1 MTASPNAVHPPALGI
16 SGMHRSGT
24 SLTASIVAAAG
35 IHLGD
40 ELMAAGSGNPRGHFE
55 DLAFYQLHQRILAAN
70 GLSLEGFT
78 CHETIVVPPAARA
91 EATEL
96 IGRRRANARPWGWK
110 DPRTVL
116 MLDFWAELLP
126 EARWLFVVRPP
137 ENVVDSLFRR
147 GDTAFIVNPQ
157 HAIDVW
163 VAYNRRILEFVH
175 RNRNR
180 AAVVDLE
187 EVVADPAGL
196 VATVANLLGTVL
208 TPPPPLFEAGL
219 LGSVLPPHRAGL
231 VRTVQPEAHDLHAH
245 LRRLAGLETAPAGA
259 PLKHGET
266 AAIALAEWTISCRT
280 GAATGDLTAR
290 EAAARRTAERLG
302 AELETEQSVH
312 ADLARHADVLAAER
326 AALATALETE
336 QSVHADLARHA
347 DALAA
352 ERAALATALETE
364 QAAHTHAR
372 ARALDLERDVA
383 RCEQA
388 IATLVERCDT
398 AAATLKAQ
406 AAAWEQ
412 TETSRILLE
421 QHLAAAQAQ
430 LREAEQNTAQLEAVR
445 AEHDLTIP
453 RLEAALDLARTRAEQ
468 RGIEATHAAG
478 ERHDLV
484 AQMEAERAIH
494 EALRQDMTGRIAA
507 AVAGRSRA
515 RSPA

>member
-1 MTASPNAVHPPALGI
+1 MTASPNAVYPPALGI

-126 EARWLFVVRPP
+126 EACWLFVVRPP
-137 ENVVDSLFRR
+137 ENVVDALFRR
-147 GDTAFIVNPQ
+147 GDPAFIVNPR

-180 AAVVDLE
+180 AAVVDLDQ
-187 EVVADPAGL
+187 VVADPAGL

-208 TPPPPLFEAGL
+208 TPPPSMFEEGL

-231 VRTVQPEAHDLHAH
+231 VRTVQPEAHDLHSH

-259 PLKHGET
+259 PFKHGET
-266 AAIALAEWTISCRT
+266 AAAALAEWTISCRT

-302 AELETEQSVH
+302 AELETEQRAR
-312 ADLARHADVLAAER
+312 ADLARH
-326 AALATALETE
+326 T
-336 QSVHADLARHA
+336 

-364 QAAHTHAR
+364 QAAHTHTR

-388 IATLVERCDT
+388 IATLVDRCDT
-398 AAATLKAQ
+398 AAAALKAQ

-430 LREAEQNTAQLEAVR
+430 LREAEQNGAQLEAMR

-453 RLEAALDLARTRAEQ
+453 RLEAALHEARTQAEQ

-478 ERHDLV
+478 ERHGLV

-494 EALRQDMTGRIAA
+494 EALRQDMTGRIAV

>member
-147 GDTAFIVNPQ
+147 GDTAFIVNPR

-302 AELETEQSVH
+302 AE
-312 ADLARHADVLAAER
+312 
-326 AALATALETE
+326 LETE

>member
-1 MTASPNAVHPPALGI
+1 MTASPNAVYPPALGI

-126 EARWLFVVRPP
+126 EACWLFVVRPP

-147 GDTAFIVNPQ
+147 GDTAFIVNPR

-180 AAVVDLE
+180 AAVVDLDQ
-187 EVVADPAGL
+187 VVADPAGL

-208 TPPPPLFEAGL
+208 TPPPSMFEEGL

-231 VRTVQPEAHDLHAH
+231 VRTVQPEAHDLHSH

-259 PLKHGET
+259 PFKHGET
-266 AAIALAEWTISCRT
+266 AAAALAEWTISCRT

-302 AELETEQSVH
+302 AELETEQRAR
-312 ADLARHADVLAAER
+312 ADLARH
-326 AALATALETE
+326 T
-336 QSVHADLARHA
+336 

-364 QAAHTHAR
+364 QAAHTHTR

-388 IATLVERCDT
+388 IATLVDRCDT
-398 AAATLKAQ
+398 AAAALKAQ

-430 LREAEQNTAQLEAVR
+430 LREAEQNGAQLEAMR

-453 RLEAALDLARTRAEQ
+453 RLEAALHEARTQAEQ

-478 ERHDLV
+478 ERHGLV

-494 EALRQDMTGRIAA
+494 EALRQDMTGRIAV

>member
-1 MTASPNAVHPPALGI
+1 MTASPNAVYPPALGI

-40 ELMAAGSGNPRGHFE
+40 ELMAVGSGNPRGHFE

-126 EARWLFVVRPP
+126 EACWLFVVRPP

-147 GDTAFIVNPQ
+147 GDTAFIVNPR

-180 AAVVDLE
+180 AAVVDLDQ
-187 EVVADPAGL
+187 VVADPAGL

-208 TPPPPLFEAGL
+208 TPPPSMFEEGL

-231 VRTVQPEAHDLHAH
+231 VRTVQPEAHDLHSH

-259 PLKHGET
+259 PFKHGET
-266 AAIALAEWTISCRT
+266 AAAALAEWTISCRT

-302 AELETEQSVH
+302 AELETEQRAR
-312 ADLARHADVLAAER
+312 ADLARH
-326 AALATALETE
+326 T
-336 QSVHADLARHA
+336 

-364 QAAHTHAR
+364 QAAHTHTR

-388 IATLVERCDT
+388 IATLVDRCDT
-398 AAATLKAQ
+398 AAAALKAQ

-430 LREAEQNTAQLEAVR
+430 LREAEQNGAQLEAMR

-453 RLEAALDLARTRAEQ
+453 RLEAALHEARTQAEQ

-494 EALRQDMTGRIAA
+494 EALRQDMTGRIAV

>member
-1 MTASPNAVHPPALGI
+1 MTASPNAVYPPSLGI

-126 EARWLFVVRPP
+126 EACWLFVVRPP

-147 GDTAFIVNPQ
+147 GDTAFIVNPR

-180 AAVVDLE
+180 AAVVDLDQ
-187 EVVADPAGL
+187 VVADPAGL

-208 TPPPPLFEAGL
+208 TPPPSMFEEGL

-231 VRTVQPEAHDLHAH
+231 VRTVQPEAHDLHSH

-259 PLKHGET
+259 PFKHGET
-266 AAIALAEWTISCRT
+266 AAAALAEWTISCRT

-302 AELETEQSVH
+302 AELETEQRAR
-312 ADLARHADVLAAER
+312 ADLARH
-326 AALATALETE
+326 T
-336 QSVHADLARHA
+336 

-364 QAAHTHAR
+364 QAAHTHTR

-388 IATLVERCDT
+388 IATLVDRCDT
-398 AAATLKAQ
+398 AAAALKAQ

-430 LREAEQNTAQLEAVR
+430 LREAEQNGAQLEAMR

-453 RLEAALDLARTRAEQ
+453 RLEAALHEARTQAEQ

-478 ERHDLV
+478 ERHGLV

-494 EALRQDMTGRIAA
+494 EALRQDMTGRIAV

>member
-147 GDTAFIVNPQ
+147 GDTAFIVNPR

-219 LGSVLPPHRAGL
+219 LGSVLPPHRADL

-302 AELETEQSVH
+302 AELETEQRAR
-312 ADLARHADVLAAER
+312 ADLARH
-326 AALATALETE
+326 T
-336 QSVHADLARHA
+336 

-388 IATLVERCDT
+388 IATLVDRCDT
-398 AAATLKAQ
+398 AAAALKAQ

>member
-1 MTASPNAVHPPALGI
+1 MTASPNAVYPPALGI

-126 EARWLFVVRPP
+126 EACWLFVVRPP

-147 GDTAFIVNPQ
+147 GDTAFIVNPR

-219 LGSVLPPHRAGL
+219 LGSVLPPHRADL

-302 AELETEQSVH
+302 AELETEQRAR
-312 ADLARHADVLAAER
+312 ADLARH
-326 AALATALETE
+326 T
-336 QSVHADLARHA
+336 

-364 QAAHTHAR
+364 QAAHTHTR